1 MEERKKPSKNK
12 TLIIA
17 DTLLDIMT
25 GFFLGV
31 GVATLDIKYMCVATF
46 PVMGIGILHR
56 VLKLT
61 YYNQRSNRYS
71 YKNDKCDL
79 KNRKGREKHN
89 GKDW

>member
-1 MEERKKPSKNK
+1 MEERKKTSKNK

-31 GVATLDIKYMCVATF
+31 GIATLDIKYMCVATF

-61 YYNQRSNRYS
+61 YYN
-71 YKNDKCDL
+71 
-79 KNRKGREKHN
+79 
-89 GKDW
+89 